1 MANLASLIDH
11 TFLRPAGDKTA
22 VATLCAEA
30 KAHGFASVCVNPA
43 EVAAAARLLRNS
55 GVRVCTVVGFPLGA
69 NTNRT
74 KCFEAADAIQAGADE
89 LDLVV
94 NQRLLKF
101 APAACEAELLQWVRT
116 CRTFRS
122 DVTLKLILE
131 CCNLTKAEIVRG
143 CKIAKRVG
151 FDFVKTSTGFGAGGA
166 TIEDVALL
174 RRTVGPEMGVKAA
187 GGIRDRATAEA
198 MVAAG
203 ATRLGC
209 SVGVAIVREGSV
221 SLKPKARK
229 AKSK

>member
-1 MANLASLIDH
+1 MPSLAPLIDH
-11 TFLRPAGDKTA
+11 TFLKPAGDRA
-22 VATLCAEA
+22 AIARLCAEA

-43 EVAAAARLLRNS
+43 EVTAAARLLRGS
-55 GVRVCTVVGFPLGA
+55 GVRVCTVIGFPLGA

-89 LDLVV
+89 LDFVV

-101 APAACEAELLQWVRT
+101 APATCEAELLQWVRT
-116 CRTFRS
+116 CRTFRT

-166 TIEDVALL
+166 TVEDVALM
-174 RRTVGPEMGVKAA
+174 RRTVGPEVGVKAA

-209 SVGVAIVREGSV
+209 SAGVAICR
-221 SLKPKARK
+221 AR
-229 AKSK
+229 

>member
-1 MANLASLIDH
+1 MKLAPLIDH
-11 TFLRPAGDKTA
+11 TFLKPSGDKAAITN
-22 VATLCAEA
+22 LCAEA
-30 KAHGFASVCVNPA
+30 RRYGFASVCVNPV
-43 EVAAAARLLRNS
+43 EVTAAARLLRGS
-55 GVRVCTVVGFPLGA
+55 GVKVCTVIGFPLGA

-94 NQRLLKF
+94 NQRLLKY
-101 APAACEAELLQWVRT
+101 APATCEAELLQWVRT

-131 CCNLTKAEIVRG
+131 CCNLTKAEVVRG
-143 CKIAKRVG
+143 CKIAQKVG

-166 TIEDVALL
+166 TVEDVRLM
-174 RRTVGPEMGVKAA
+174 RKTVGPEMGVKAA

-198 MVAAG
+198 MVEAG

-209 SVGVAIVREGSV
+209 SAGAAICRGEG
-221 SLKPKARK
+221 A
-229 AKSK
+229 

>member
-1 MANLASLIDH
+1 MSCLAPLIDH
-11 TFLRPAGDKTA
+11 TFLKPAGDRA
-22 VATLCAEA
+22 AIARLCAEA

-43 EVAAAARLLRNS
+43 AVMAAARLLRGS
-55 GVRVCTVVGFPLGA
+55 GVRVCTVIGFPLGA

-101 APAACEAELLQWVRT
+101 APTTCEAELLQWVRT
-116 CRTFRS
+116 CRTFRT

-166 TIEDVALL
+166 TVEDVALM

-209 SVGVAIVREGSV
+209 SAGVAICR
-221 SLKPKARK
+221 AR
-229 AKSK
+229 